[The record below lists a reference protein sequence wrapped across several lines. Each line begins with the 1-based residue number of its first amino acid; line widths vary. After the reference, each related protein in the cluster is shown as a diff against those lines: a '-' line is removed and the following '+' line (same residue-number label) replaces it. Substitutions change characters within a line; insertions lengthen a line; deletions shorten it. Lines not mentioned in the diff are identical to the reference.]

1 MKKLFAAL
9 LALGMLLSLCACA
22 TEESGKEE
30 TKKKE
35 TKSDFTLGT
44 IDGENYE
51 NTYIGLG
58 CNLDADWRYYSDAEI
73 SEISGIAMDRVEEDA
88 RKLLEDAA
96 VVFDMYAANGADT
109 INVNLEKCSAAQL
122 KNIDIAQNL
131 NALIPM
137 LKSVYEGSGYS
148 DITSQVISVELDGKD
163 HFALRTEA
171 KLMGSDV
178 YLLQLQFPCQ
188 EHMASL
194 TIVSFGIDNTVEYLD
209 YFYLTE

>member
-22 TEESGKEE
+22 AEESGKKE

-58 CNLDADWRYYSDAEI
+58 CNLDEDWRYYSDAEI